1 MSVGIKAVS
10 VYKPNNYIDNVDQ
23 SRKLEASEEFI
34 VNKIGMLRLARKS
47 QEQKTSDLAMFA
59 TEKLFLENDL
69 LRDDIDCLILI
80 TQNPDDEGL
89 PHSSAILHNKL
100 NLNSSCSV
108 FDISLGCSGYVHGL
122 SVLKSFMESNGF
134 SNGVLVTADPY
145 SKIIN
150 TDDRDTAMLFGDG
163 ATATWLSNDFPLWKI
178 GPFDFGIDSSNYNAL
193 KVKDDNFLYMNGR
206 EVFNFAATSVPDSIH
221 RVLLKAN
228 ITIQD
233 IDLVLLHQGSK
244 YIVETLARR
253 MKTESKTPFAAA
265 DIGNTV
271 SSSIPMLLYSAIKD
285 SDKFIVLSGFGVGLA
300 WASCLIKKE
309 IE

>member
-23 SRKLEASEEFI
+23 ARKLEASEEFI

-80 TQNPDDEGL
+80 TQNPDDKGL

-206 EVFNFAATSVPDSIH
+206 EVFNFAATSVPDSIY

-233 IDLVLLHQGSK
+233 IDLVLLHQGSR